1 MLGRAKQ
8 RFVVR
13 APLGRHVGAE
23 VGGRH
28 DGTAGSRRRA
38 VAHCDD
44 VAQETGRASRVHHVC
59 HAALEVGVALVQHR
73 NAERAGPMWD
83 AGELVPRAPAREA
96 ELVDQLEL
104 VVAQQVQD
112 ETPRLEY
119 QVVTEVEFVDVD

>member
-1 MLGRAKQ
+1 
-8 RFVVR
+8 
-13 APLGRHVGAE
+13 
-23 VGGRH
+23 
-28 DGTAGSRRRA
+28 
-38 VAHCDD
+38 
-44 VAQETGRASRVHHVC
+44 
-59 HAALEVGVALVQHR
+59 
-73 NAERAGPMWD
+73 MWD